1 MKKENNKTEKKETK
15 QIEKLRGIGW
25 RMAMF
30 PAAIVYF
37 EFCFHRQI
45 YGNIDKTII
54 YPCIFGLLFGMIIA
68 MLTCIFKRIGNAVIG
83 YTMVVIIAFLHIA
96 QAAYYKIF
104 GTFFSFSSI
113 SGAHDA
119 MDFVDEVYDALE
131 QNLFFEIQI
140 GVVLFAFAL
149 LGIVALSFERPA
161 KKGNIVAGVVTVA
174 CIIATVVSLNF
185 GGRNDFS
192 NYSLFHGAFI
202 PELSM
207 NRFGVEVTMG
217 RDITTSLF
225 GSKNKDGKGFNEAY
239 ITMEDVNEKG
249 YEPQIDASIDL
260 KELYDGTNDSDLKDI
275 TAYISNKEPTYK
287 NEYTGMYEGYNLI
300 FITAESL
307 SPYVIREDW
316 TPTLYKMMHEGFVFE
331 NYYNPTWYK
340 STIDGEFVNCLSQ
353 YPSTTGWSMNDS
365 ASTYQPYAPGNAL
378 NKLGYTSK
386 AYHDYDYTFYDRSET
401 HPNMGYDFKAIG
413 NGLELPSQDSFC
425 SDLEMMQTVYDDMT
439 AKEPFNA
446 YFMTYSGHLPY
457 SYKDNPIVQ
466 KNWDKM
472 EELTEGLSYNE
483 TVKSYIAAQL
493 ELEYALEYL
502 VDRLEQDGK
511 LDHTLFVISPDHF
524 PYVMRTG
531 DYDILAQ
538 QDVSSTVCKN
548 YHSCLGIWNSQM
560 KEPVVVDKICASV
573 DILPTVL
580 NLMGVEYDSRLLAG
594 RDILYEEDG
603 YAVFM
608 DYSYITPYVSYNSAT
623 GEITQYEQTKN
634 DKDTELVNADKI
646 SQMYYYSKRMIDMDY
661 YRYVYGKEK

>member
-207 NRFGVEVTMG
+207 NRFGVEVT
-217 RDITTSLF
+217 
-225 GSKNKDGKGFNEAY
+225 GFWN
-239 ITMEDVNEKG
+239 TM
-249 YEPQIDASIDL
+249 P
-260 KELYDGTNDSDLKDI
+260 TRWR
-275 TAYISNKEPTYK
+275 IS
-287 NEYTGMYEGYNLI
+287 
-300 FITAESL
+300 
-307 SPYVIREDW
+307 YV
-316 TPTLYKMMHEGFVFE
+316 L
-331 NYYNPTWYK
+331 
-340 STIDGEFVNCLSQ
+340 
-353 YPSTTGWSMNDS
+353 S
-365 ASTYQPYAPGNAL
+365 ASL
-378 NKLGYTSK
+378 
-386 AYHDYDYTFYDRSET
+386 
-401 HPNMGYDFKAIG
+401 
-413 NGLELPSQDSFC
+413 
-425 SDLEMMQTVYDDMT
+425 V
-439 AKEPFNA
+439 
-446 YFMTYSGHLPY
+446 
-457 SYKDNPIVQ
+457 PI
-466 KNWDKM
+466 
-472 EELTEGLSYNE
+472 
-483 TVKSYIAAQL
+483 
-493 ELEYALEYL
+493 
-502 VDRLEQDGK
+502 
-511 LDHTLFVISPDHF
+511 
-524 PYVMRTG
+524 
-531 DYDILAQ
+531 
-538 QDVSSTVCKN
+538 SSTVTVPSDGRRIAFNCFEN
-548 YHSCLGIWNSQM
+548 VVLPEPFLPSSAMNS
-560 KEPVVVDKICASV
+560 PFLIVIS
-573 DILPTVL
+573 
-580 NLMGVEYDSRLLAG
+580 
-594 RDILYEEDG
+594 
-603 YAVFM
+603 
-608 DYSYITPYVSYNSAT
+608 TPF
-623 GEITQYEQTKN
+623 
-634 DKDTELVNADKI
+634 KI
-646 SQMYYYSKRMIDMDY
+646 SSVAITFPSTSRFLY
-661 YRYVYGKEK
+661 